1 MIVMAI
7 KLIDVLHRKSGNDAS
22 KLLEQKCTL
31 PNSRW
36 RIGACGAIVS

>member
-7 KLIDVLHRKSGNDAS
+7 KLIDVLHWKSGNDA
-22 KLLEQKCTL
+22 KILEQKCTL